1 MKRTIGNYLTQTDK
15 DFPMDAELFAAIQ
28 DNESMLAIIGNIA
41 GNKAIL
47 YGCTPSSNG
56 TYRTSGYVFIR
67 TNSYPNGE
75 VLFFEGGAT
84 QSGMYIKE
92 ESVAVESQGKG
103 YPNAYT
109 VRHLAP
115 GVGGENYSWNDFAS
129 LTTIRDLVSKNAAQD
144 AQIAL
149 LQPTPVGAVLMWAG
163 RVNAASLPENYMLC
177 DGTKLAVA
185 DYPALY
191 SVIGTMHNPSGI
203 TSGYFCLPDLR
214 GRFIAGYAGSA
225 DTDYYTIG
233 KTGGEKKHTL
243 TVSEM
248 PSHQHN
254 VRDYYYIEAYSTG
267 GISGNEQ
274 QSSKYKGSGD
284 SDTDNNYLF
293 YKNHYSDAAGGG
305 SAHENRPPYYTLAYI
320 IRVK

>member
-15 DFPMDAELFAAIQ
+15 DFPVDAELFAAIQ

-47 YGCTPSSNG
+47 YGCTPYSNG

-67 TNSYPNGE
+67 TNNYPNGE
-75 VLFFEGGAT
+75 VLFFEGGTT

-92 ESVAVESQGKG
+92 ESVAVESQGKD

-129 LTTIRDLVSKNAAQD
+129 LTTIRDLVSKNDAQD
-144 AQIAL
+144 KQIAL

-163 RVNAASLPENYMLC
+163 RVNATSLPENYMLC
-177 DGTKLAVA
+177 DGTKLAAA
-185 DYPALY
+185 DYPELY
-191 SVIGTMHNPSGI
+191 NVIGTMHNPSGV
-203 TSGYFCLPDLR
+203 TGGYFCLPDLR

-233 KTGGEKKHTL
+233 KTGGEKKHSL

-254 VRDYYYIEAYSTG
+254 VKDYYYVENYSTG

-274 QSSKYKGSGD
+274 ISSAVKGSGD
-284 SDTDNNYLF
+284 SDTDNKYLF
-293 YKNHYSDAAGGG
+293 YKNHYTDSAGSGV
-305 SAHENRPPYYTLAYI
+305 AHENRPPYYTLAYI